1 MKEKLKRMF
10 RAIAEGTGT
19 LTICPDDERRL
30 PLYGGGFSQD
40 RLNICRDV
48 HSTATDLRNAVQSIK
63 KRSEIQ

>member
-19 LTICPDDERRL
+19 LTICLDDERRL

-48 HSTATDLRNAVQSIK
+48 HSTATDMTNAVRNVMHREES
-63 KRSEIQ
+63 